1 MHNEKLTLATLC
13 GGAVQE
19 KFNRAL
25 ERVGRNILDPNV
37 VPDKKR
43 TVTLKVTFK
52 PTDYNQEDVV
62 VSADVSYTLSPELG
76 VTTQMYVS
84 RDIEK
89 DSISIMEHQRGEIR
103 GQLDFSDIGLEHA
116 DDEEEDFDP
125 ETGEIKE
132 NVTANEVLDFR
143 KAK

>member
-1 MHNEKLTLATLC
+1 MHKDKLTLANLC

-25 ERVGRNILDPNV
+25 EKVGRNILDPNC

-52 PTDYNQEDVV
+52 PTEYNQEDVV
-62 VSADVSYTLSPELG
+62 VSADVSYTLSPEIG
-76 VTTQMYVS
+76 VSTQMYVS
-84 RDIEK
+84 K
-89 DSISIMEHQRGEIR
+89 DLDNDAISIMEHQRGEIK
-103 GQLDFSDIGLEHA
+103 GQLDFSDIGLTTE
-116 DDEEEDFDP
+116 DDEEFDP
-125 ETGEIKE
+125 DTGEIKE
-132 NVTANEVLDFR
+132 ETVTNGVLGFR